1 MSAKAGE
8 QRDLVQ
14 GTLHMLI
21 LKTLALEPMHGY
33 GIGVR
38 LEQISKGV
46 FQVNAGSLFPA
57 LRRLER
63 DGLIEGE
70 WQITENNR
78 RAKYYRLTAQGR
90 ARLKQRDARLGGAD
104 RGHREDPQG
113 VTGRAVMARSSRA
126 HRRVARARSGRRASS
141 RSWTTS
147 CASTSNA
154 AIEAEDAQRA

>member
-1 MSAKAGE
+1 MDPKPTT
-8 QRDLVQ
+8 LVQ

-63 DGLIEGE
+63 DGLIAGE
-70 WQITENNR
+70 WKATENNR
-78 RAKYYRLTAQGR
+78 QGKYYSLTAQGR
-90 ARLKQRDARLGGAD
+90 ATLRRETRDW
-104 RGHREDPQG
+104 EVQ
-113 VTGRAVMARSSRA
+113 T
-126 HRRVARARSGRRASS
+126 
-141 RSWTTS
+141 
-147 CASTSNA
+147 A
-154 AIEAEDAQRA
+154 AIARILQASPEEL